1 MKHILIDTNIYI
13 EAMRGNEEIVEKLS
27 IVDRI
32 GISAVSA
39 GELLAGV
46 KLQDKPE
53 KYADQLKEFLDSP
66 RVAFLPVTYTT
77 ADFYS
82 EIYVKLRKAGTP
94 VPTNDMWIPATA
106 LEHGLFIFTLDKHF
120 DRIAGLNFYR

>member
-1 MKHILIDTNIYI
+1 MKRILIDTNIYI
-13 EAMRGNEEIVEKLS
+13 EAMRGNEEIVEKLR
-27 IVDRI
+27 IVNTI
-32 GISAVSA
+32 GISAISV

-66 RVAFLPVTYTT
+66 RVEFFPVTYTT
-77 ADFYS
+77 TDFYS

-94 VPTNDMWIPATA
+94 IPTNDMWIAATA
-106 LEHGLFIFTLDKHF
+106 LEHGLFIYTLDKHF
-120 DRIAGLNFYR
+120 DRISGLNFY

>member
-13 EAMRGNEEIVEKLS
+13 EAMRGTEEIVEKLK
-27 IVDRI
+27 IVDTI
-32 GISAVSA
+32 GISAVSI
-39 GELLAGV
+39 GELLSGV

-66 RVAFLPVTYTT
+66 RVEFLNLTYTT

-94 VPTNDMWIPATA
+94 IPTNDMWIAATA

-120 DRIAGLNFYR
+120 DHIAGLNFYR